1 MVYFSLSAGLSV
13 EVIKHD
19 KKVHSVT
26 KQPLPTTSKNINSEQ
41 LLNDL
46 HYQQSKQI
54 IQSLLN
60 KGLISTTEFN
70 EIDTL
75 NKQSF
80 PPLSRPGNIDTSKF

>member
-1 MVYFSLSAGLSV
+1 MV
-13 EVIKHD
+13 
-19 KKVHSVT
+19 KKVQPVT
-26 KQPLPTTSKNINSEQ
+26 HQPLITSKNISSEQ

-75 NKQSF
+75 HKQSF
-80 PPLSRPGNIDTSKF
+80 PPLLGPGNIDTSKF

>member
-1 MVYFSLSAGLSV
+1 MV
-13 EVIKHD
+13 
-19 KKVHSVT
+19 KKVQPVT
-26 KQPLPTTSKNINSEQ
+26 HQPLISSKNISSEQ
-41 LLNDL
+41 LMNDL

-80 PPLSRPGNIDTSKF
+80 LPLLGPGNIDTSRF